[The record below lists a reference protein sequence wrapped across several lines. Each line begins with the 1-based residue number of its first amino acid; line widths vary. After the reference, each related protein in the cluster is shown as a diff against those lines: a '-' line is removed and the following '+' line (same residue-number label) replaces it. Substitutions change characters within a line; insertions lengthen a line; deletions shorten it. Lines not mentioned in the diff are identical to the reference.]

1 MNFRTSFRGM
11 FVHPPF
17 LSIGMFASRDLFPH
31 LEMLILVTVGLT
43 KSDGTVC
50 CLSFNPFQK
59 GGNENQ
65 RISDVISSSWGLGGA
80 C

>member
-17 LSIGMFASRDLFPH
+17 LSIGMFASRELFPH

-43 KSDGTVC
+43 KSDGTLI
-50 CLSFNPFQK
+50 LSKREGMKIKELAMLFPP
-59 GGNENQ
+59 
-65 RISDVISSSWGLGGA
+65 LGV
-80 C
+80 

>member
-17 LSIGMFASRDLFPH
+17 LSIGMFASRELFPH

-43 KSDGTVC
+43 KSDGHG
-50 CLSFNPFQK
+50 NPFQK

>member
-17 LSIGMFASRDLFPH
+17 LSIGMFASRELFPH

-43 KSDGTVC
+43 KSDGTVI
-50 CLSFNPFQK
+50 LSKREGMKIKELAMLFPP
-59 GGNENQ
+59 
-65 RISDVISSSWGLGGA
+65 LGV
-80 C
+80 

>member
-17 LSIGMFASRDLFPH
+17 LSIGMFASRELFPH

-43 KSDGTVC
+43 KSDGMVI
-50 CLSFNPFQK
+50 LSKREGMKIKELAMLFPP
-59 GGNENQ
+59 
-65 RISDVISSSWGLGGA
+65 LGV
-80 C
+80 

>member
-17 LSIGMFASRDLFPH
+17 LSIGMFASRELFPH

-43 KSDGTVC
+43 KSDGTVS
-50 CLSFNPFQK
+50 LSILSKREGMKIKELAMLFPP
-59 GGNENQ
+59 
-65 RISDVISSSWGLGGA
+65 LGV
-80 C
+80 

>member
-17 LSIGMFASRDLFPH
+17 LSTGMFASRELFPH

-43 KSDGTVC
+43 KSDGTVI
-50 CLSFNPFQK
+50 LSKREGMKIKELAMLFPP
-59 GGNENQ
+59 
-65 RISDVISSSWGLGGA
+65 LGV
-80 C
+80 

>member
-17 LSIGMFASRDLFPH
+17 LSIGMFASRELFPH

-43 KSDGTVC
+43 KSDGTLI
-50 CLSFNPFQK
+50 LSKRDGMKIKELAMLFPP
-59 GGNENQ
+59 
-65 RISDVISSSWGLGGA
+65 LGV
-80 C
+80 

>member
-17 LSIGMFASRDLFPH
+17 LSIGMFVSRELFPH

-43 KSDGTVC
+43 KSDGTVI
-50 CLSFNPFQK
+50 LSKREGMKIKELAMLFPP
-59 GGNENQ
+59 
-65 RISDVISSSWGLGGA
+65 LGV
-80 C
+80 